1 MYLQTLPVHRH
12 GRGFITGVCAL
23 PHTAMQGSS
32 RLPESR
38 RLFPFLQAHPAGKT
52 GRTCFYY
59 VGWLLILFCQQLF
72 DHSQAHA
79 DGEQHGCGFY
89 LR

>member
-1 MYLQTLPVHRH
+1 MYLQTLPAHRH

-38 RLFPFLQAHPAGKT
+38 RLFSFFT
-52 GRTCFYY
+52 GAPGRENRAY
-59 VGWLLILFCQQLF
+59 LF
-72 DHSQAHA
+72 
-79 DGEQHGCGFY
+79 
-89 LR
+89 